1 MACTFSQHLE
11 VCRGT
16 GRPVRQSWEG
26 WQSYEKQIRENPGD
40 ACGNGAGGG
49 ERGIERAARSYLQ
62 QESVEDGGGAIPVGA
77 EAARDWR
84 EGGNAGG
91 GGGGGGRGGEGRGG
105 GRCDARGVRGVRG
118 GAGGGWW

>member
-26 WQSYEKQIRENPGD
+26 WQSYEEQIRENPGD

-49 ERGIERAARSYLQ
+49 ERGIKRGARSYLQ
-62 QESVEDGGGAIPVGA
+62 QESVEDGGGEIPFGA
-77 EAARDWR
+77 EAERDWGDGENTRAIETER
-84 EGGNAGG
+84 ECEVRAGR
-91 GGGGGGRGGEGRGG
+91 RGG
-105 GRCDARGVRGVRG
+105 CTAISL
-118 GAGGGWW
+118 